1 MLLCGRRWE
10 SRREVQVRR
19 WWGRRRGKVVAEQ
32 CVVCET
38 AASFP
43 SQMSRGHLGTG
54 TPRWERVA
62 NRAVRKERFWA
73 KDGLEWLLCDMKTY
87 RVPVCVTG
95 FRLDVVSSMLVA
107 AGLRIA
113 ILLQGL
119 T

>member
-1 MLLCGRRWE
+1 M
-10 SRREVQVRR
+10 
-19 WWGRRRGKVVAEQ
+19 AEQ
-32 CVVCET
+32 GVVCE
-38 AASFP
+38 AVASFP
-43 SQMSRGHLGTG
+43 SQMSMGHLGTG

-62 NRAVRKERFWA
+62 NRAVRKERFLA

-95 FRLDVVSSMLVA
+95 FRLDVVSMLVA

>member
-1 MLLCGRRWE
+1 M
-10 SRREVQVRR
+10 
-19 WWGRRRGKVVAEQ
+19 AEQ
-32 CVVCET
+32 CVVC
-38 AASFP
+38 FP

-62 NRAVRKERFWA
+62 NQAVKMEEFWA

-87 RVPVCVTG
+87 RVLVCVTG
-95 FRLDVVSSMLVA
+95 FRLEAVSSMLVA

>member
-1 MLLCGRRWE
+1 M
-10 SRREVQVRR
+10 QVRI

-32 CVVCET
+32 CVVCEA

-62 NRAVRKERFWA
+62 NQAVKMEEFWA

-87 RVPVCVTG
+87 RIHMCVTS
-95 FRLDVVSSMLVA
+95 FRLEAVSMLVA
-107 AGLRIA
+107 AGLRLA

>member
-1 MLLCGRRWE
+1 M
-10 SRREVQVRR
+10 
-19 WWGRRRGKVVAEQ
+19 AEQ
-32 CVVCET
+32 CVVCEA
-38 AASFP
+38 AASLP

-62 NRAVRKERFWA
+62 NQAVKMEEFWA

-87 RVPVCVTG
+87 RVHLCVTG
-95 FRLDVVSSMLVA
+95 FQLKVVSSMLVA
-107 AGLRIA
+107 AGLRVA

>member
-1 MLLCGRRWE
+1 M
-10 SRREVQVRR
+10 RR

-32 CVVCET
+32 CVVCEA

-62 NRAVRKERFWA
+62 NQAVKMEESWA
-73 KDGLEWLLCDMKTY
+73 KDGLEWFLCDMKTY
-87 RVPVCVTG
+87 IVHVCVTG
-95 FRLDVVSSMLVA
+95 FRLEAVSSMLVA
-107 AGLRIA
+107 AGTRIA

>member
-1 MLLCGRRWE
+1 M
-10 SRREVQVRR
+10 
-19 WWGRRRGKVVAEQ
+19 AEQ
-32 CVVCET
+32 FDVCEA

-62 NRAVRKERFWA
+62 NQAVKMEEFWA
-73 KDGLEWLLCDMKTY
+73 KDGLEWLLCDMNTY
-87 RVPVCVTG
+87 RIHVCVTG
-95 FRLDVVSSMLVA
+95 FRLEVVSMLVA
-107 AGLRIA
+107 AGLRLA

>member
-1 MLLCGRRWE
+1 M
-10 SRREVQVRR
+10 
-19 WWGRRRGKVVAEQ
+19 AEW
-32 CVVCET
+32 CEVCEA

-54 TPRWERVA
+54 TPRWERDA
-62 NRAVRKERFWA
+62 NQVVKMQEFWA

-95 FRLDVVSSMLVA
+95 FRLDVVSMLVA

>member
-1 MLLCGRRWE
+1 MR
-10 SRREVQVRR
+10 S
-19 WWGRRRGKVVAEQ
+19 WGRRRGEVVAER
-32 CVVCET
+32 CVVCEA

-43 SQMSRGHLGTG
+43 SQMSGGHLGTG

-62 NRAVRKERFWA
+62 NQAVNTERFWA

-87 RVPVCVTG
+87 RVHVYVTG
-95 FRLDVVSSMLVA
+95 FRLEAVNMLVA
-107 AGLRIA
+107 AGLRIVA